1 MRRII
6 TTFIFSL
13 CTVLFAFGQTMTDAQ
28 VLQYAARQ
36 KKAGVSDT
44 EIAANLLQ
52 RGATMAQL
60 QQLRQQYEQ
69 QNSKKNSAFDNAVN
83 NVDSRMRVNNGDK
96 GYKRKDYLD
105 NPEQQRNQQQP
116 VRPLPPMQQQP
127 IQQQPILQQPIL
139 QQSDQL
145 EYMPYDDYDYMLPEI
160 EQGKKVFGRDIF
172 NNKNLTFE
180 PQMNIATP
188 QNYVLGPGDKLIIDI
203 YGASQESQA
212 LTVSPDGDITV
223 PECGPIHVS
232 GLTVSNA
239 QARIKSRLG
248 EYYSSSDIKTT
259 VGQTRTIL
267 INVMGEVKTP
277 GTYTLSA
284 FATVFHAIYMAGGIS
299 DLGTLRNIKVFRQGK
314 LITVVDIYEYIL
326 NGRLAGNV
334 RLQDNDVVQVGPYDC
349 IVDIAGRVKRPM
361 AYEMRKDESL
371 ATLLRYSG
379 GFSSDAYKESVRL
392 FRKNGKMKGV
402 FNIEEFDLSNFKVAD
417 GDSVSVDSILD
428 RYENMVEIKG
438 AVFRPGMY
446 QLGEKVNTVGSL
458 VEAAAGV
465 REEAFTKHAVMRRMK
480 QNRTQE
486 VLSVDLEGILN
497 GSIPDVALRNEDILF
512 IPTQADYLNLRI
524 LTIEGEVLF
533 PGTYE
538 FADGMTIE
546 DLVLQAGGL
555 TDAASTVRADVSRR
569 IWNPEATESGME
581 ISKTY
586 TFALKNNYVIDG
598 DKDFVLE
605 PYDIVQIRKS
615 PVFLSPYKVT
625 VEGEIAFEGSYTLE
639 AKNQK
644 LSDIVKAAGGVMPGA
659 YVRGARLIRKMTED
673 ERARWQAVVK
683 MARQNQ
689 NSKDS
694 ILIDQ
699 LEADSTYSV
708 GIHLDEA
715 IAQPGG
721 DEDIEL
727 VDGDRLIIPR
737 YNRTVR
743 VSGDVRST
751 NTVAYKEKKDYKYYI
766 DQAGGFGDRAKKR
779 KVYIVYQ
786 NGTIAKASKAKIE
799 PGCEVIVPSKGPK
812 NELSVAQWISI
823 GSSFAS
829 IGTMF
834 ASIAHLLK

>member
-1 MRRII
+1 MRRI
-6 TTFIFSL
+6 SL
-13 CTVLFAFGQTMTDAQ
+13 IIILSFCTIIQAFGQSMTDKQ

-36 KKAGVSDT
+36 KKAGMSET

-60 QQLRQQYEQ
+60 QQLRQQYSQ
-69 QNSKKNSAFDNAVN
+69 QISKSGMSGNVDNAISGTEN
-83 NVDSRMRVNNGDK
+83 RMRINNGENGQIRQNYSDA
-96 GYKRKDYLD
+96 
-105 NPEQQRNQQQP
+105 NQQQFP
-116 VRPLPPMQQQP
+116 RMNQRQP
-127 IQQQPILQQPIL
+127 ALQPGDLDYL
-139 QQSDQL
+139 L
-145 EYMPYDDYDYMLPEI
+145 ES
-160 EQGKKVFGRDIF
+160 GKKVFGRDIF

-188 QNYVLGPGDKLIIDI
+188 QNYVLGPGDKLIIDV
-203 YGASQESQA
+203 YGASQESLS

-232 GLTVSNA
+232 GLTVSSA

-248 EYYSSSDIKTT
+248 EFYSSSDIKTT
-259 VGQTRTIL
+259 VGQTRSIL
-267 INVMGEVKTP
+267 VNVMGEVKTP

-284 FATVFHAIYMAGGIS
+284 FATVFHAIYMAGGINN
-299 DLGTLRNIKVFRQGK
+299 LGTLRNIKVFRQGK

-349 IVDIAGRVKRPM
+349 IVDITGRVKRPM

-371 ATLLRYSG
+371 STLLRYSG
-379 GFSSDAYKESVRL
+379 GFASDAYKGSVRV
-392 FRKNGKMKGV
+392 FRKNDRMKSV
-402 FNIEEFDLSNFKVAD
+402 FNIEEFDWANFKVAD
-417 GDSVSVDSILD
+417 GDSVLIDSILD
-428 RYENMVEIKG
+428 RYDNMVEIKG
-438 AVFRPGMY
+438 AVFHPGMY
-446 QLGEKVNTVGSL
+446 ELGEKVSTVGSL

-486 VLSVDLEGILN
+486 VLSIDLEGILN
-497 GSIPDVALRNEDILF
+497 GSVPDVALQNEDVLF
-512 IPTQADYLNLRI
+512 IPTQAEHLNLRT
-524 LTIEGEVLF
+524 LTIEGEVVF

-538 FADGMTIE
+538 YAEGMTIE

-555 TDAASTVRADVSRR
+555 TDAASTVKADVSRR
-569 IWNPEATESGME
+569 IVNPEATESGME
-581 ISKTY
+581 ISKTFS
-586 TFALKNNYVIDG
+586 FALKNNYVVDG
-598 DKDFVLE
+598 DKNFTLE
-605 PYDIVQIRKS
+605 PYDIVMIRRS
-615 PVFLSPYKVT
+615 PVYMSPSKVY

-639 AKNQK
+639 AKNQR

-659 YVRGARLIRKMTED
+659 YVRGARLVRTMTED

-683 MARQNQ
+683 MSRQNQ
-689 NSKDS
+689 NSRDS

-715 IAQPGG
+715 IANPGG

-727 VDGDRLIIPR
+727 VDGDRLIVPR

-751 NTVAYKEKKDYKYYI
+751 NTVAYKENKDYKYYI
-766 DQAGGFGDRAKKR
+766 DQAGGFGDRAKKG

-786 NGTIAKASKAKIE
+786 NGTIAKANKGKIE

-812 NELSVAQWISI
+812 KEVTTAQWIGI
-823 GSSFAS
+823 GSSVAS
-829 IGTMF
+829 LGTMF
-834 ASIAHLLK
+834 ATIANLIK

>member
-1 MRRII
+1 MRRI
-6 TTFIFSL
+6 SL
-13 CTVLFAFGQTMTDAQ
+13 IIILSFCTIIQAFGQSMTDKQ

-36 KKAGVSDT
+36 KKAGMSET

-60 QQLRQQYEQ
+60 QQLRQQYSQ
-69 QNSKKNSAFDNAVN
+69 QISKSGMSGNVDNAISGTEN
-83 NVDSRMRVNNGDK
+83 RMRINNGENAQIRQNYSDA
-96 GYKRKDYLD
+96 
-105 NPEQQRNQQQP
+105 NQQQFP
-116 VRPLPPMQQQP
+116 RMNQRQP
-127 IQQQPILQQPIL
+127 ALQPGDLDYL
-139 QQSDQL
+139 L
-145 EYMPYDDYDYMLPEI
+145 ES
-160 EQGKKVFGRDIF
+160 GKKVFGRDIF

-188 QNYVLGPGDKLIIDI
+188 QNYVLGPGDKLIIDV
-203 YGASQESQA
+203 YGASQESLS

-232 GLTVSNA
+232 GLTVSSA

-248 EYYSSSDIKTT
+248 EFYSSSDIKTT
-259 VGQTRTIL
+259 VGQTRSIL
-267 INVMGEVKTP
+267 VNVMGEVKTP

-284 FATVFHAIYMAGGIS
+284 FATVFHAIYMAGGIN

-334 RLQDNDVVQVGPYDC
+334 RLQDNDVVQVGAYDC

-371 ATLLRYSG
+371 STLLRYSG
-379 GFSSDAYKESVRL
+379 GFASDAYKGSVRV
-392 FRKNGKMKGV
+392 FRKNDRMKSV
-402 FNIEEFDLSNFKVAD
+402 FNIEEFDWANFKVAD
-417 GDSVSVDSILD
+417 GDSVLIDSILD
-428 RYENMVEIKG
+428 RYDNMVEIKG
-438 AVFRPGMY
+438 AVFHPGMY
-446 QLGEKVNTVGSL
+446 ELGEKVSTVGTL

-486 VLSVDLEGILN
+486 VLSIDLEGILN
-497 GSIPDVALRNEDILF
+497 GSVPDVALQNEDVLF
-512 IPTQADYLNLRI
+512 IPTQAEHLNLRT
-524 LTIEGEVLF
+524 LTIEGEVVF

-538 FADGMTIE
+538 YAEGMTIE

-555 TDAASTVRADVSRR
+555 TDAASTVKADVSRR
-569 IWNPEATESGME
+569 IVNPEATESGME
-581 ISKTY
+581 ISKTFS
-586 TFALKNNYVIDG
+586 FALKNNYVVDG
-598 DKDFVLE
+598 DKNFTLE
-605 PYDIVQIRKS
+605 PYDIVMIRRS
-615 PVFLSPYKVT
+615 PVYMSPSKVY

-639 AKNQK
+639 AKNQR

-659 YVRGARLIRKMTED
+659 YVRGARLVRTMTED

-683 MARQNQ
+683 MSRQNQ

-715 IAQPGG
+715 IANPGG

-727 VDGDRLIIPR
+727 VDGDRLIVPR

-751 NTVAYKEKKDYKYYI
+751 NTVAYKENKDYKYYI
-766 DQAGGFGDRAKKR
+766 DQAGGFGDRAKKG

-786 NGTIAKASKAKIE
+786 NGTIAKANKGKIE

-812 NELSVAQWISI
+812 KEMTTAQWIGI
-823 GSSFAS
+823 GSSVAS
-829 IGTMF
+829 LGTMF
-834 ASIAHLLK
+834 ATIANLIKK

>member
-1 MRRII
+1 MRRI
-6 TTFIFSL
+6 SL
-13 CTVLFAFGQTMTDAQ
+13 IIILSFCTIIQAFGQSMTDKQ

-36 KKAGVSDT
+36 KKAGMSET

-60 QQLRQQYEQ
+60 QQLRQQYSQ
-69 QNSKKNSAFDNAVN
+69 QISKSGMSGNVDNAISGTEN
-83 NVDSRMRVNNGDK
+83 RMRINNGENGQIRQNYSDA
-96 GYKRKDYLD
+96 
-105 NPEQQRNQQQP
+105 NQQQFP
-116 VRPLPPMQQQP
+116 RMNQRQP
-127 IQQQPILQQPIL
+127 ALQPGDLDYL
-139 QQSDQL
+139 L
-145 EYMPYDDYDYMLPEI
+145 ES
-160 EQGKKVFGRDIF
+160 GKKVFGRDIF

-188 QNYVLGPGDKLIIDI
+188 QNYVLGPGDKLIIDV
-203 YGASQESQA
+203 YGASQESLS

-232 GLTVSNA
+232 GLTVSSA

-248 EYYSSSDIKTT
+248 EFYSSSDIKTT
-259 VGQTRTIL
+259 VGQTRSIL
-267 INVMGEVKTP
+267 VNVMGEVKTP

-284 FATVFHAIYMAGGIS
+284 FATVFHAIYMAGGIN

-334 RLQDNDVVQVGPYDC
+334 RLQDNDVVQVGAYDC

-371 ATLLRYSG
+371 STLLRYSG
-379 GFSSDAYKESVRL
+379 GFASDAYKGSVRV
-392 FRKNGKMKGV
+392 FRKNDRMKSV
-402 FNIEEFDLSNFKVAD
+402 FNIEEFDWANFKVAD
-417 GDSVSVDSILD
+417 GDSVLIDSILD
-428 RYENMVEIKG
+428 RYDNMVEIKG
-438 AVFRPGMY
+438 AVFHPGMY
-446 QLGEKVNTVGSL
+446 ELGEKVSTVGTL

-486 VLSVDLEGILN
+486 VLSIDLEGILN
-497 GSIPDVALRNEDILF
+497 GSVPDVALQNEDVLF
-512 IPTQADYLNLRI
+512 IPTQAEHLNLRT
-524 LTIEGEVLF
+524 LTIEGEVVF

-538 FADGMTIE
+538 YAEGMTIE

-555 TDAASTVRADVSRR
+555 TDAASTVKADVSRR
-569 IWNPEATESGME
+569 IVNPEATESGME
-581 ISKTY
+581 ISKTFS
-586 TFALKNNYVIDG
+586 FALKNNYVVDG
-598 DKDFVLE
+598 DKNFILE
-605 PYDIVQIRKS
+605 PYDIVMIRRS
-615 PVFLSPYKVT
+615 PVYTSPSKVY

-639 AKNQK
+639 AKNQR

-659 YVRGARLIRKMTED
+659 YVRGARLVRTMTED
-673 ERARWQAVVK
+673 ERARMQAVIQ

-689 NSKDS
+689 TSKDS
-694 ILIDQ
+694 IYLDQ
-699 LEADSTYSV
+699 IESTNTYSV

-715 IAQPGG
+715 IANPGG

-727 VDGDRLIIPR
+727 VDGDRLIVPR

-751 NTVAYKEKKDYKYYI
+751 NTVAYKENKDYKYYI
-766 DQAGGFGDRAKKR
+766 DQAGGFGDRAKKG

-786 NGTIAKASKAKIE
+786 NGTIAKANKGKIE
-799 PGCEVIVPSKGPK
+799 PGCEVVVPSKGPK
-812 NELSVAQWISI
+812 KEMTTAQWIGI
-823 GSSFAS
+823 GSSVAS
-829 IGTMF
+829 LGTMF
-834 ASIAHLLK
+834 ATIANLIKK

>member
-1 MRRII
+1 MRRI
-6 TTFIFSL
+6 SL
-13 CTVLFAFGQTMTDAQ
+13 IIILSFCTIIQAFGQSMTDKQ

-36 KKAGVSDT
+36 KKAGMSET

-60 QQLRQQYEQ
+60 QQLRQQYSQ
-69 QNSKKNSAFDNAVN
+69 QISKSGMSGNVDNAISGTEN
-83 NVDSRMRVNNGDK
+83 RMRINNGENGQIRQNYSDA
-96 GYKRKDYLD
+96 
-105 NPEQQRNQQQP
+105 NQQQFP
-116 VRPLPPMQQQP
+116 RMNQRQP
-127 IQQQPILQQPIL
+127 ALQPGDLDYL
-139 QQSDQL
+139 L
-145 EYMPYDDYDYMLPEI
+145 ES
-160 EQGKKVFGRDIF
+160 GKKVFGRDIF

-188 QNYVLGPGDKLIIDI
+188 QNYVLGPGDKLIIDV
-203 YGASQESQA
+203 YGASQESLS

-232 GLTVSNA
+232 GLTVSSA

-248 EYYSSSDIKTT
+248 EFYSSSDIKTT
-259 VGQTRTIL
+259 VGQTRSIL
-267 INVMGEVKTP
+267 VNVMGEVKTP

-284 FATVFHAIYMAGGIS
+284 FATVFHAIYMAGGINN
-299 DLGTLRNIKVFRQGK
+299 LGTLRNIKVFRQGK

-334 RLQDNDVVQVGPYDC
+334 RLQDNDVVQVGAYDC

-371 ATLLRYSG
+371 STLLRYSG
-379 GFSSDAYKESVRL
+379 GFASDAYKGSVRV
-392 FRKNGKMKGV
+392 FRKNDRMKSV
-402 FNIEEFDLSNFKVAD
+402 FNIEEFDWANFKVAD
-417 GDSVSVDSILD
+417 GDSVLIDSILD
-428 RYENMVEIKG
+428 RYDNMVEIKG
-438 AVFRPGMY
+438 AVFHPGMY
-446 QLGEKVNTVGSL
+446 ELGEKVSTVGTL

-486 VLSVDLEGILN
+486 VLSIDLEGILN
-497 GSIPDVALRNEDILF
+497 GSVPDVALQNEDVLF
-512 IPTQADYLNLRI
+512 IPTQAEHLNLRT
-524 LTIEGEVLF
+524 LTIEGEVVF

-538 FADGMTIE
+538 YAEGMTIE

-555 TDAASTVRADVSRR
+555 TDAASTVKADVSRR
-569 IWNPEATESGME
+569 IVNPEATESGME
-581 ISKTY
+581 ISKTFS
-586 TFALKNNYVIDG
+586 FALKNNYVVDG
-598 DKDFVLE
+598 DKNFILE
-605 PYDIVQIRKS
+605 PYDIVMIRRS
-615 PVFLSPYKVT
+615 PVYTSPSKVY

-639 AKNQK
+639 AKNQR

-659 YVRGARLIRKMTED
+659 YVRGARLVRTMTED
-673 ERARWQAVVK
+673 ERARMQAVIQ

-689 NSKDS
+689 TSKDS
-694 ILIDQ
+694 IYLDQ
-699 LEADSTYSV
+699 IESTNTYSV

-715 IAQPGG
+715 IANPGG

-727 VDGDRLIIPR
+727 VDGDRLIVPR

-751 NTVAYKEKKDYKYYI
+751 NTVAYKENKDYKYYI
-766 DQAGGFGDRAKKR
+766 DQAGGFGDRAKKG

-786 NGTIAKASKAKIE
+786 NGTIAKANKGKIE
-799 PGCEVIVPSKGPK
+799 PGCEVVVPSKGPK
-812 NELSVAQWISI
+812 KEMTTAQWIGI
-823 GSSFAS
+823 GSSVAS
-829 IGTMF
+829 LGTMF
-834 ASIAHLLK
+834 ATIANLIKK

>member
-6 TTFIFSL
+6 TTFIFSF

-36 KKAGVSDT
+36 RLAGVSDT

-52 RGATMAQL
+52 RGATTAQL

-69 QNSKKNSAFDNAVN
+69 QNSKNHSAVDNAVN
-83 NVDSRMRVNNGDK
+83 NVDSRMRVNNGEK
-96 GYKRKDYLD
+96 GYVRKDYLD
-105 NPEQQRNQQQP
+105 NPEQQRNQQP
-116 VRPLPPMQQQP
+116 VRPMPPMQQLPIQQQP
-127 IQQQPILQQPIL
+127 IQQQSDQ
-139 QQSDQL
+139 QQS
-145 EYMPYDDYDYMLPEI
+145 MPYDDYYYWLPEP
-160 EQGKKVFGRDIF
+160 EQSKKVFGRDIF

-203 YGASQESQA
+203 YGASQESLS

-232 GLTVSNA
+232 GLTVSSA

-267 INVMGEVKTP
+267 VNVMGEVKTP

-349 IVDIAGRVKRPM
+349 IVDITGRVKRPM

-392 FRKNGKMKGV
+392 FRKNGRMKGV

-417 GDSVSVDSILD
+417 GDSVLVDSILD

-486 VLSVDLEGILN
+486 VLSIDLEGIMN

-512 IPTQADYLNLRI
+512 IPTQADHLNIRV
-524 LTIEGEVLF
+524 LTIEGEILF

-615 PVFLSPYKVT
+615 PVFLSPYMVT

-659 YVRGARLIRKMTED
+659 YVRGARLVRKMTED

-689 NSKDS
+689 NAKDS

-766 DQAGGFGDRAKKR
+766 DQAGGFGDRARKS

-812 NELSVAQWISI
+812 NEISVAQWISI
-823 GSSFAS
+823 GSSIAS
-829 IGTMF
+829 LGTMF
-834 ASIAHLLK
+834 ATIAHLLK

>member
-1 MRRII
+1 M
-6 TTFIFSL
+6 
-13 CTVLFAFGQTMTDAQ
+13 
-28 VLQYAARQ
+28 
-36 KKAGVSDT
+36 
-44 EIAANLLQ
+44 
-52 RGATMAQL
+52 
-60 QQLRQQYEQ
+60 
-69 QNSKKNSAFDNAVN
+69 
-83 NVDSRMRVNNGDK
+83 
-96 GYKRKDYLD
+96 
-105 NPEQQRNQQQP
+105 
-116 VRPLPPMQQQP
+116 
-127 IQQQPILQQPIL
+127 
-139 QQSDQL
+139 
-145 EYMPYDDYDYMLPEI
+145 
-160 EQGKKVFGRDIF
+160 FGRDIF

-203 YGASQESQA
+203 YGASQESLS

-232 GLTVSNA
+232 GLTVSSA

-248 EYYSSSDIKTT
+248 EYFSSSDIKTT

-267 INVMGEVKTP
+267 VNVMGEVKTP

-299 DLGTLRNIKVFRQGK
+299 DLGTLRNIKVFRQGR

-371 ATLLRYSG
+371 STLLRYSG

-392 FRKNGKMKGV
+392 FRKNGRMKRV
-402 FNIEEFDLSNFKVAD
+402 FNVEEFDLSNFKVAD
-417 GDSVSVDSILD
+417 GDSVLVDSILD

-446 QLGEKVNTVGSL
+446 QLGEKMNTVSSL

-512 IPTQADYLNLRI
+512 IPTQAEHLNIRV

-615 PVFLSPYKVT
+615 PVFLSPYMVT
-625 VEGEIAFEGSYTLE
+625 VEGEIAFEGNYSLE

-737 YNRTVR
+737 FNRTVR